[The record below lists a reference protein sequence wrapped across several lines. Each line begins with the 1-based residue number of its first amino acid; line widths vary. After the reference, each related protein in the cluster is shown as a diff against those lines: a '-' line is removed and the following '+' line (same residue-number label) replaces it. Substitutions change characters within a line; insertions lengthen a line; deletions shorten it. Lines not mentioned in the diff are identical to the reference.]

1 MAGQGP
7 KTFTVTQ
14 VQIDNMLAQAS
25 DMGNA
30 KGWKRGFLAA
40 TACYA
45 AGALF
50 ALVMKALG

>member
-30 KGWKRGFLAA
+30 KGWRRGFFSAA
-40 TACYA
+40 VCFA
-45 AGALF
+45 AGAGF
-50 ALVMKALG
+50 AILMHLLG